1 MPYRQTSL
9 EQQPRAVGVGENAS
23 VELDGDVPM
32 GAQDVH
38 SVVGV
43 AHLCVHGLVLDEPA
57 VGGCEVQLHEAGQ
70 GTRDRVAVLL
80 ELGQGGARQAG
91 CVDLVPR
98 EPQFCSESG
107 SVDHPGLVGVQQGSA
122 SEQGTYAPRVGLGVG
137 RAARKFA
144 GGQHPTAVGGE
155 GAWADSQ

>member
-32 GAQDVH
+32 RAQDVH

-57 VGGCEVQLHEAGQ
+57 VGGLEVQLHEARQ
-70 GTRDRVAVLL
+70 GTRHRVAVLL
-80 ELGQGGARQAG
+80 ELGQRGARQSG

-98 EPQFCSESG
+98 EPQFGPESG
-107 SVDHPGLVGVQQGSA
+107 AVHHPGLVRVQQDSA
-122 SEQGTYAPRVGLGVG
+122 LEQSTYAPRVGLSVG

-144 GGQHPTAVGGE
+144 AGQHATAAGGE
-155 GAWADSQ
+155 GAWADGQ